1 MSNSNK
7 HRTFINEVIKVLKE
21 MGCYISID
29 ENRHV
34 KIKVA
39 NGDKKDT
46 WVVSKSPTNRFSAQR
61 DALSELKR
69 TLRNL
74 GVSDLSPLENNS
86 LLTMMVNGRE
96 SLIDIKS
103 IKSQLESQVGRG
115 ELGLLPE
122 EVESLSRI
130 IESSLNHTKKTG
142 SNGDISILRPDGS
155 PLSACTKFVGV
166 PVAEKGRYYNS
177 HTLKS
182 GCDALLDYYQHCQG
196 IVVMGVV
203 VTDIWRPSNIN
214 QLEIPIQIFES
225 FGIKT
230 IFVLT
235 SGQSVTIIPPTW
247 N

>member
-7 HRTFINEVIKVLKE
+7 HRTFINEVIKALKE

-29 ENRHV
+29 ENKHV

-39 NGDKKDT
+39 NGDKKDI
-46 WVVSKSPTNRFSAQR
+46 WVVSKSPTNRFTAQR
-61 DALSELKR
+61 NALSELKR

-74 GVSDLSPLENNS
+74 GVIDLSPLENNS
-86 LLTMMVNGRE
+86 LLTMMVNSRE
-96 SLIDIKS
+96 SPIDIKS
-103 IKSQLESQVGRG
+103 IKSQLESQLGRG

-122 EVESLSRI
+122 DVESLSRI
-130 IESSLNHTKKTG
+130 IESSLNHRKSG
-142 SNGDISILRPDGS
+142 FDGDISILRPDGS
-155 PLSACTKFVGV
+155 PLNACTKFVGV

-177 HTLKS
+177 YTLKS
-182 GCDALLDYYQHCQG
+182 GCDALLDYYQHCLG

-214 QLEIPIQIFES
+214 QLEIPIQLFES

-247 N
+247 E

>member
-7 HRTFINEVIKVLKE
+7 HRTFINEVIKVLKD

-29 ENRHV
+29 ENKHV

-46 WVVSKSPTNRFSAQR
+46 WIVSKSPTNRFSAQR
-61 DALSELKR
+61 NALSELKR

-74 GVSDLSPLENNS
+74 GVNDLSPLENNS
-86 LLTMMVNGRE
+86 LLTMIVNGYE
-96 SLIDIKS
+96 SQIDIQN

-115 ELGLLPE
+115 ELGLLSE
-122 EVESLSRI
+122 EVEILSRI
-130 IESSLNHTKKTG
+130 IESSLNRTKTA

-155 PLSACTKFVGV
+155 PLIACTKFVAV
-166 PVAEKGRYYNS
+166 PAAEKGSYHNS
-177 HTLKS
+177 YTLKA
-182 GCDALLDYYQHCQG
+182 GCDALLNYYQHCQG

-214 QLEIPIQIFES
+214 ELEIPIQIFELL
-225 FGIKT
+225 GIKT

-235 SGQSVTIIPPTW
+235 SGHSVTIIPPTW
-247 N
+247 K